1 MAKYSY
7 TSFIWKFGNTTF
19 RQSSLPLKL
28 ELGCRALQNVRLKHP
43 TAEWNSLYSNFLDEM
58 DSFDIINFGG
68 TLPDKDSRAISSFI
82 EQLGLCNKERYLSSV
97 GEKVLELSKPHKV
110 QKNELNISE
119 FGYLYFLQLL
129 KKSDTFLKKY
139 TINPFIATIV
149 TLIEND
155 SISEEEFKFF
165 VMTTIDNTKIL
176 EISNTIKEYRNSSDQ
191 QQFIYNHI
199 TKLLF
204 SMDNYKKMYQ
214 DFVIN
219 NSVPDAEIRYLGVN
233 AKSSKYE
240 IPIEKLY
247 FLLRN
252 YNNGISK
259 PTFKQITDI
268 ISTIGTNEKKSGWKR
283 LLLGES
289 AKQSKQQKFFKNL
302 LDRLSKM
309 NDRKFRE
316 WFLYNWHFIKTE
328 ITLKDYFDLN
338 KRVLST
344 TELFSFSNGVNLN
357 LFSKAYFQD
366 KTDDLLECA
375 INSSSVSIYDYIP
388 LSELFDGVL
397 VTEVS
402 LVFEKLSE
410 LLNITVNE
418 DNIDNILNDINNQ
431 NFKNVINTKFP
442 KATIIQ
448 ILNDIK
454 TQYSTNNSKKI
465 KKIAKEIQS
474 AVSNDANTPT
484 IFEYI
489 TAIAWYYI
497 SEKEIQPL
505 NSMNLTLDADF
516 LPKTHATGG
525 QSDLIF
531 KYRDYQN
538 LPNHDFILEVTLNKD
553 TNQRRAEME
562 PVSRHL
568 GEYKIKHPK
577 REVFCAFLTHNL
589 DKNTEI
595 HFRQQKITP
604 YYYQGEWAEENM
616 IIPLVIDNVIYA
628 LRNNKTYSNLYKLF
642 QEAYNSETPLREW
655 WSIEINKKLS

>member
-43 TAEWNSLYSNFLDEM
+43 TTEWNSLYSNFMDEM
-58 DSFDIINFGG
+58 NAFDIINFGG

-82 EQLGLCNKERYLSSV
+82 QQLGLCNDERYLSSV
-97 GEKVLELSKPHKV
+97 GEKVLELSKTHKV

-129 KKSDTFLKKY
+129 KKSYTFKKKY
-139 TINPFIATIV
+139 TINPFIATLV
-149 TLIEND
+149 TLIKND
-155 SISEEEFKFF
+155 GISEEEFKFF

-176 EISNTIKEYRNSSDQ
+176 EISKTIKKYRESSNQ
-191 QQFIYNHI
+191 QQFIYDYIIN
-199 TKLLF
+199 LLF

-219 NSVPDAEIRYLGVN
+219 NSVIDTEIRYLGVN
-233 AKSSKYE
+233 TNGPNFE

-252 YNNGISK
+252 CNDGISK
-259 PTFKQITDI
+259 PTFQQITDI
-268 ISTIGTNEKKSGWKR
+268 LTTLSSGKKSGWKK
-283 LLLGES
+283 LLFGES
-289 AKQSKQQKFFKNL
+289 AKRSKQQEFFKEL
-302 LDRLSKM
+302 LVKLSKIS
-309 NDRKFRE
+309 KKEFRE

-338 KRVLST
+338 KRVLSA
-344 TELFSFSNGVNLN
+344 TELFSFSKDVNLT

-366 KTDDLLECA
+366 KIDNLLDCTTK
-375 INSSSVSIYDYIP
+375 SSSVSIYDYTP

-397 VTEVS
+397 VTETS
-402 LVFEKLSE
+402 LIYKKLSQ
-410 LLNITVNE
+410 LLKTKVNK
-418 DNIDNILNDINNQ
+418 DNINSILNEINNR
-431 NFKNVINTKFP
+431 NFKKVINTKFS
-442 KATIIQ
+442 KDRVIQ
-448 ILNDIK
+448 ILDDIK
-454 TQYSTNNSKKI
+454 TQYSTNKSKKI
-465 KKIAKEIQS
+465 KKYQNKIQS
-474 AVSNDANTPT
+474 AVSKDANTPT

-531 KYRDYQN
+531 EYRNYQN
-538 LPNHDFILEVTLNKD
+538 LPDHDFILEVTLNKD

-568 GEYKIKHPK
+568 GEYKIKHQG
-577 REVFCAFLTHNL
+577 RQVFCAFLAHKL
-589 DKNTEI
+589 DKNTVI

-604 YYYQGEWAEENM
+604 YYYQDKWAEDNM

-628 LRNNKTYSNLYKLF
+628 LRNNKTYSNLYQLF
-642 QEAYNSETPLREW
+642 QEAYISKIPLKEW
-655 WSIEINKKLS
+655 WEVEIGNKLS

>member
-7 TSFIWKFGNTTF
+7 TSFIWKFGNTSF

-43 TAEWNSLYSNFLDEM
+43 TAEWNSLYSNFMDEM
-58 DSFDIINFGG
+58 NAFDIINFGG

-82 EQLGLCNKERYLSSV
+82 QQLGLCNDERYLSSV
-97 GEKVLELSKPHKV
+97 GEKVLELSKNHKV

-129 KKSDTFLKKY
+129 KKSYTFLKKY
-139 TINPFIATIV
+139 TINPFIATLV

-155 SISEEEFKFF
+155 GISEEEFKFF
-165 VMTTIDNTKIL
+165 VMTTIDNAKIL
-176 EISNTIKEYRNSSDQ
+176 EISKTIKKYRESSNQ
-191 QQFIYNHI
+191 QQFIYNYI
-199 TKLLF
+199 INLLF

-219 NSVPDAEIRYLGVN
+219 NSVTDAEIRYLGVN
-233 AKSSKYE
+233 TNSSKFE
-240 IPIEKLY
+240 IPIENLY

-252 YNNGISK
+252 CNNGISK
-259 PTFKQITDI
+259 PTFTQITDI
-268 ISTIGTNEKKSGWKR
+268 LATLSSGRKKSGWKK

-289 AKQSKQQKFFKNL
+289 AKKSKQQEFFKDL
-302 LDRLSKM
+302 LVKISKI
-309 NDRKFRE
+309 NKKEFRE

-338 KRVLST
+338 KRVLSA
-344 TELFSFSNGVNLN
+344 TELFSFSKGVNLT

-366 KTDDLLECA
+366 KIDDLLDCTTK
-375 INSSSVSIYDYIP
+375 SSSVCIYDYIP

-397 VTEVS
+397 VTETS
-402 LVFEKLSE
+402 LIYQKLSQ
-410 LLNITVNE
+410 LLKTKVDE
-418 DNIDNILNDINNQ
+418 DNKDSILNEINNR
-431 NFKNVINTKFP
+431 NFKNIINTKFS
-442 KATIIQ
+442 KNRVIQ
-448 ILNDIK
+448 ILDDIK

-465 KKIAKEIQS
+465 KKISKKIQS
-474 AVSNDANTPT
+474 AVSKDANTPT

-505 NSMNLTLDADF
+505 NAMNLTLDADF

-531 KYRDYQN
+531 EYRDYKN
-538 LPNHDFILEVTLNKD
+538 LPKHDLILEVTLNKD

-568 GEYKIKHPK
+568 GEYKIKHPGI
-577 REVFCAFLTHNL
+577 EVFCVFLAHSL

-604 YYYQGEWAEENM
+604 YYYQGEWVEDNM

-628 LRNNKTYSNLYKLF
+628 LRNNKTYTNLYQLF
-642 QEAYNSETPLREW
+642 QNAYISKTPLKEW
-655 WSIEINKKLS
+655 WKVEISDKLS